1 MARARS
7 RRDANLRLRIAY
19 IAARMM
25 AEDGVADYGTAKMKA
40 ARQAGLAD
48 SHLLPDNQEIEAAL
62 REYQELYQKEDQ
74 SRHLRELREIA
85 ARVMRDFAQFR
96 PVLVGSVLNGTAG
109 QFSDV
114 NLQLFTDDPKAL
126 TMFLLNRHMRFEE
139 GTKRVRRGDPSSDVP
154 QVHIEVDGVTVT
166 LTVLGLDEERSA
178 ARVRASDE
186 AQRARLAEVEALLR
200 EPGALSEPAAAFPPP
215 RSRST

>member
-25 AEDGVADYGTAKMKA
+25 AEDGVADFATAKSKA
-40 ARQAGLAD
+40 ARQAGLSDA
-48 SHLLPDNQEIEAAL
+48 HLLPDNQEIEAAL
-62 REYQELYQKEDQ
+62 REYQELYQKEDH
-74 SRHLRELREIA
+74 SMHLRELREVA
-85 ARVMRDFAQFR
+85 LRVMRDFAQFR
-96 PVLVGSVLNGTAG
+96 PVLVGSVLSGTAG

-126 TMFLLNRHMRFEE
+126 TMFLLNRHVRFEE
-139 GTKRVRRGDPSSDVP
+139 GTRRMRRGDSSSDVP
-154 QVHIEVDGVTVT
+154 QVHIEVDGVKVT

-178 ARVRASDE
+178 ARVRANDE
-186 AQRARLAEVEALLR
+186 AQRARLPEVEALLR
-200 EPGALSEPAAAFPPP
+200 DAAGPSEPGAAFPPP
-215 RSRST
+215 R